1 MVAAEKRQT
10 GLQKSCKRKNKGSE
24 KNTVMQLLP
33 FQNEARILTNRLL
46 NAHRHP
52 LFVSPTGTGKTITAI
67 AIIADR
73 IKLNQRIFVLTP
85 QDEIFQQWLVQLSR
99 YGIDYGYINQ
109 DGVTGR
115 NKMVYICMPMSLNNI
130 LSKLPERFKP
140 DVIVTDEC
148 HHSRAETWDN
158 IHTYYN
164 NALRMGLT
172 ATPKRLDGKSF
183 ENIYTDIV
191 QTITMQ
197 EAIDAG
203 YLAKPLLVVPEMYKL
218 NVRMQ
223 NGDYDVEEQA
233 QQLGKP
239 KIVGNILEN
248 YKTIF
253 CGAPTIVACSTFDH
267 AQHMTQQFNNAGWRF
282 EHIHSKLPYS
292 DRKRII
298 RLIRQKKINGICTV
312 GIGVEGM
319 DIPGL
324 YGLIFLRRTMSLT
337 IYLQFIGRV
346 LRPDKNKKYG
356 IIIDSVGN
364 SFIHGRPEID
374 RKWSLG
380 NKKDDDNDEMASPT
394 MKLCPICSVM
404 NAQTNKYCHICGY
417 DFFDEIMQTQK
428 KRKLPAVV
436 DGELVLLDDDV
447 LDMRNK
453 KHNIEMIEEH
463 NTHNIALTKKDK
475 MEILKNGLEY
485 HNNFFD
491 KAKKDRKSVV

>member
-1 MVAAEKRQT
+1 MVIAENRQT
-10 GLQKSCKRKNKGSE
+10 RLPKSCKRKNKGNE

-99 YGIDYGYINQ
+99 YGINYGYINQ

-140 DVIVTDEC
+140 DIIVTDEC
-148 HHSRAETWDN
+148 QHSRAETWDN

-164 NALRMGLT
+164 NSLRMGLT

-239 KIVGNILEN
+239 KIVGNILKN

-267 AQHMTQQFNNAGWRF
+267 AQNMTQQFNGAGWKF

-346 LRPDKNKKYG
+346 LRSNKNKQYG
-356 IIIDSVGN
+356 IIVDPVGN
-364 SFIHGRPEID
+364 SFIHGRPEMD
-374 RKWSLG
+374 REWKLSG
-380 NKKDDDNDEMASPT
+380 DSDEEQEGYAVPH
-394 MKLCPICSVM
+394 MKLCPVCSVM
-404 NAQTNKYCHICGY
+404 NAEQNRYCHICGY
-417 DFFDEIMQTQK
+417 DFYNAIIESEK
-428 KRKLPAVV
+428 KRKLPALV
-436 DGELVLLDDDV
+436 DGELVLLDEEHIES
-447 LDMRNK
+447 MRNK
-453 KHNIEMIEEH
+453 EFHHVIAEEEATA
-463 NTHNIALTKKDK
+463 NDNKPLTKKEK
-475 MEILKNGLEY
+475 MQILKNGLEKRNDLFVRAVKNY
-485 HNNFFD
+485 L
-491 KAKKDRKSVV
+491 